1 MPAQSTYYPRAN
13 GLRTLVDGLT
23 GTRYHNGA
31 DWCAWAGHP
40 FVLTLTW
47 PESMPVDTVMVG
59 LLSAPGSWI
68 YDPEAIEA
76 EGSAD
81 GKSFRP
87 LARWAPGARLPGR
100 ADFVLAIEPGQYKAL
115 RLSVRPL
122 QRIPDGAVGAGEAA
136 WTFID
141 EITVR

>member
-1 MPAQSTYYPRAN
+1 VKSLIAALM
-13 GLRTLVDGLT
+13 LL
-23 GTRYHNGA
+23 
-31 DWCAWAGHP
+31 
-40 FVLTLTW
+40 
-47 PESMPVDTVMVG
+47 G

-68 YDPEAIEA
+68 YDPESIDV

-81 GKSFRP
+81 GTSFRP
-87 LARWAPGARLPGR
+87 LARWTPGERLPGR
-100 ADFVLAIEPGQYKAL
+100 ADIVLAFEPAQLKAI

-122 QRIPDGAVGAGEAA
+122 QRIPDGAVGAGEAS